1 MASDIARPPPRR
13 GAPRQV
19 AFKLNEVT
27 NSMNREHVNFKG
39 LM

>member
-1 MASDIARPPPRR
+1 MASDIANPPSRH

-27 NSMNREHVNFKG
+27 NSMNRKSVNFKKG
-39 LM
+39 M